1 MGCLHDE
8 ANMKQ
13 TYSTCRAR
21 VYSIRLLHAC
31 FIV

>member
-13 TYSTCRAR
+13 T
-21 VYSIRLLHAC
+21 
-31 FIV
+31 